1 MVSNLEKLYK
11 DLNLVGKK
19 EFIEFHNN
27 YSGLYNEVSLRYKN
41 ALDEMKPSAMF
52 CMDKEPFILFFDLE
66 RESNC
71 QEKIEN
77 IQKQTWNFDKAPII
91 VVSTVSE
98 IIFYNAFDFD
108 TDNHKLSI
116 LTKSAKDFQNFSYEN
131 LYTGKLFTKYKNKFT
146 DKNRVNTLLFQHI
159 INYRKAL
166 IEKGMNQSFA
176 TKLLSR
182 IIFLKYLKDRNIS
195 INKNNSKMIEESF
208 ENQDSLYN
216 LFSYLKKEFNGDL
229 FDIEENEKSLLSN
242 EYMDILKNFFKDN
255 DINGQLHLFIPFDF
269 SIIPIELISSIYEN
283 FLNYKQYENKSYYT
297 PTFLVDF
304 MINSTIKPYLNDT
317 KKNDSNCKIL
327 DPACGS
333 GIFLIEALR
342 KIIHKEEQ
350 VTKNKI
356 SSKRL
361 KELIENNIFGIDKDE
376 DAINIAIFSLYITL
390 LDYQEPR
397 SILNFKFPHL
407 KDNNFFVSD
416 FFDENNSFNK
426 KIKDIDF
433 ILSNP
438 PYGDIK
444 KELHN
449 EWYKKN
455 NIPVN
460 DNQIAQSFLVKIKDF
475 CSSNTTVS
483 MVVTSKILYNI
494 NAKKFRQYFLENFK
508 LKQVLELSPVRK
520 QIFNEAVPPVAI
532 LTYKCNI
539 EDDNINNVLYI
550 SLKPNLYFKYF
561 KILLIE
567 KNDIKLIRQNLL
579 NKYDWL
585 WKVILYGNIL
595 DFYFVKRLTEEYE
608 FLNKYKDN
616 IISGEGVQFGGGSK
630 MSAELLIGK
639 PFLDTKKKQLK
650 KFCIA
655 ENELK
660 SFEAK
665 TLHRNKANRMD
676 LFKAPMV
683 LIKKGNSADLS
694 CVSAVALKDMV
705 YTDSV
710 SSIKFN
716 DFDKEKVFNLCG
728 LFNSEFF
735 TYYILNTSS
744 SVAVERNQ
752 IHISEYLKIP
762 YMFDKQLAKQVEDLQ
777 KLCSSNRFGLLA
789 KNQNQEI
796 LKKALITSIY
806 EQIKKMYNISQTE
819 EDLIDYA
826 LNISIPIW
834 RYGDNISKDKEPIAF
849 KDVTKT
855 QLEKYATIFTETFS
869 EQYKYF
875 NVDIYSFKYCTLINF
890 KAREDKL
897 AKPQINFIAN
907 KNLEDILKTITDST
921 VNSIS
926 DEVFIKKDVKGFNE
940 NSFFVLKT
948 NEYKNWHRAIARLDV
963 NEFSNAIWEAEIEL
977 PE

>member
-1 MVSNLEKLYK
+1 MISNLEKLYK
-11 DLNLVGKK
+11 DLNLVGKN

-27 YSGLYNEVSLRYKN
+27 YNGLYNEVSLRYKN

-52 CMDKEPFILFFDLE
+52 CMNKEPFILFFDLE
-66 RESNC
+66 NENNY
-71 QEKIEN
+71 QEKIES

-91 VVSTVSE
+91 VVSTVNE
-98 IIFYNAFDFD
+98 IIFYNAFDFN

-116 LTKSAKDFQNFSYEN
+116 LTKSVKDFQNFSYEN
-131 LYTGKLFTKYKNKFT
+131 LYTGKLFAKYKNKFT

-195 INKNNSKMIEESF
+195 INKNNDKMIEESF

-229 FDIEENEKSLLSN
+229 FDIEDNEKSLLSN
-242 EYMDILKNFFKDN
+242 EYMNILKNFFNDN

-283 FLNYKQYENKSYYT
+283 FLNYKQYENKAYYT
-297 PTFLVDF
+297 PTFLVDY
-304 MINSTIKPYLNDT
+304 MINSTINPYLNNA
-317 KKNDSNCKIL
+317 KKQNSDCKVL

-350 VTKNKI
+350 IIKNKI

-407 KDNNFFVSD
+407 KNNNFFASD
-416 FFDENNSFNK
+416 FFDENNCFNK

-444 KELHN
+444 KDLHN
-449 EWYKKN
+449 GWYKKN

-460 DNQIAQSFLVKIKDF
+460 DNQIAQSFLVKVKDF
-475 CSSNTTVS
+475 CSSHTTVS

-494 NAKKFRQYFLENFK
+494 NAKKFRQYFLDNFQ

-532 LTYKCNI
+532 ITYKSKV
-539 EDDNINNVLYI
+539 ETNNSFTHI
-550 SLKPNLYFKYF
+550 SIKPNLYFKYF
-561 KILLIE
+561 RILLIE
-567 KNDIKLIRQNLL
+567 KNDIKYIKQNTLL
-579 NKYDWL
+579 KYDWL
-585 WKVILYGNIL
+585 WKVLLYGSVL
-595 DFYFVKRLTEEYE
+595 DFYFIKRIIEEYPK
-608 FLNKYKDN
+608 LNKWEKD
-616 IISGEGVQFGGGSK
+616 IIGGEGIQFGGGSK
-630 MSAELLIGK
+630 QPAKYLEGYK
-639 PFLDTKKKQLK
+639 FLDTKKKHLE
-650 KFCIA
+650 KFYVNYQGTTPFHA
-655 ENELK
+655 DY
-660 SFEAK
+660 
-665 TLHRNKANRMD
+665 LHRNKYNNKEI
-676 LFKAPMV
+676 FEAPA
-683 LIKKGNSADLS
+683 LLLKKGNADDFS
-694 CVSAVALKDMV
+694 CISAVSTERLV
-705 YTDSV
+705 FTHSI
-710 SSIKFN
+710 SSIKFK
-716 DFDKEKVFNLCG
+716 DKNIDKLYSLCG
-728 LFNSEFF
+728 ILNSDFYTYFLFN
-735 TYYILNTSS
+735 TAS
-744 SVAVERNQ
+744 SVGVERNQ
-752 IHISEYLKIP
+752 VHFAEYLKTPFVCNIE
-762 YMFDKQLAKQVEDLQ
+762 L
-777 KLCSSNRFGLLA
+777 SSIV
-789 KNQNQEI
+789 KNLHNTKPSNKEI
-796 LKKALITSIY
+796 LLNNLNNKIN
-806 EQIKKMYNISQTE
+806 QIFEINKNEI
-819 EDLIDYA
+819 DLIDYA
-826 LNISIPIW
+826 INISIPIW
-834 RYGDNISKDKEPIAF
+834 RFGDNISKTNEPIAL
-849 KDVTKT
+849 KYVTKA
-855 QLEKYATIFTETFS
+855 QLEEYATIFTETFS

-875 NVDIYSFKYCTLINF
+875 NVDIYNFKYCTLINF
-890 KAREDKL
+890 KAREEKPTE
-897 AKPQINFIAN
+897 PQICFIENA
-907 KNLEDILKTITDST
+907 NLENTLKTISDST
-921 VNSIS
+921 INNIS